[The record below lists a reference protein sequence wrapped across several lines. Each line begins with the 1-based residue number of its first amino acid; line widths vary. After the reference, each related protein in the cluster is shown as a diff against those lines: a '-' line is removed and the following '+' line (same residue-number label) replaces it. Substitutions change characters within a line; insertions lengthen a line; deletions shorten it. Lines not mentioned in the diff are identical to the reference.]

1 MINDYQWLPTVT
13 NDYSYLTI
21 KDYQRLS
28 KTIKDYQKDFQKY
41 YQKYWWY
48 VDDCMV
54 NAPLVTAQDDFID
67 IIFRLYIMYR
77 WLHGKWWSSDA
88 SLITRSVAQW
98 ILTGATPIQS
108 LDEDVEEDNLG
119 NNNSNMKNEHQGGFW
134 KLLVLSW
141 NISKNIGIELV
152 NNCPMIANC
161 WS

>member
-1 MINDYQWLPTVT
+1 
-13 NDYSYLTI
+13 
-21 KDYQRLS
+21 
-28 KTIKDYQKDFQKY
+28 
-41 YQKYWWY
+41 
-48 VDDCMV
+48 MV

-77 WLHGKWWSSDA
+77 WLHGKWWSPDA
-88 SLITRSVAQW
+88 PITRSVAQW

-119 NNNSNMKNEHQGGFW
+119 NNNSNMNNEQQGGFR

-152 NNCPMIANC
+152 NNCPMVAIC